1 MKHILTVLAP
11 WTRQAEIT
19 VATSMPEPR
28 IKIPEVEA
36 LHSRKLFEET
46 DTTNCQLGVMCWQ
59 Y

>member
-19 VATSMPEPR
+19 VAIIEATSMPKPM

-36 LHSRKLFEET
+36 LHSRILF
-46 DTTNCQLGVMCWQ
+46 
-59 Y
+59 